1 MSVGEYVT
9 DTQALLRYS
18 GLSAGRLSPPA
29 RRIFRRCEE
38 GRDNIIVP
46 TIVAWETGLLAEDGA
61 ITLRPSFAQWWDTLA
76 SIPNYNIQPL
86 DLEVVKAAYGLTI
99 LTDPSDR
106 LIVATALALDLPLIT
121 ADSRITDSGLV
132 RVVW

>member
-1 MSVGEYVT
+1 MRGKNPLT
-9 DTQALLRYS
+9 DTHALLRYS
-18 GLSAGRLSPPA
+18 ELSAGRLSPAA

-38 GRDNIIVP
+38 GRDSIVVP
-46 TIVAWETGLLAEDGA
+46 AIVAWETSLLAEDRA

-76 SIPNYNIQPL
+76 NTPNYNIQPL

-106 LIVATALALDLPLIT
+106 LIVATALALGLPLIT
-121 ADSRITDSGLV
+121 ADPRITNSGLV